1 MSVLIFCVS
10 IARSCW
16 WGLCD
21 RLFWVI
27 GVLPSVFAMDCSV
40 CRQIESP
47 CVDTY
52 CMLKFLVSGVVRFHY
67 PHTRDQTEKT
77 ALILA
82 SWNGDAECVRLLLD
96 AGADKNAKD
105 RVRG

>member
-1 MSVLIFCVS
+1 
-10 IARSCW
+10 
-16 WGLCD
+16 
-21 RLFWVI
+21 
-27 GVLPSVFAMDCSV
+27 MDCSV

-47 CVDTY
+47 CIDTY
-52 CMLKFLVSGVVRFHY
+52 CMFIFLVSGVVRSQY

-105 RVRG
+105 RVRGQSTASAVWRLFDGVSAEWWQCLFEECSWLVW